1 MEVLM
6 SVVVGIVFTVSV
18 YLLLSRNI
26 IRVIFGTLIMSHGV
40 HLLLLTMAGLQ
51 RGGPPLL
58 NMGEENYADPLP
70 QALVLTA
77 IVISFGVTSMLLVMA
92 YRTYQEHKTE
102 DLEQLRGSAD
112 E

>member
-1 MEVLM
+1 MEIIM
-6 SVVVGIVFTVSV
+6 SIVIGIVFAVSV
-18 YLLLSRNI
+18 YLLLSRNL
-26 IRVIFGTLIMSHGV
+26 IRVILGTLIISHGV
-40 HLLLLTMAGLQ
+40 HLLLITMSELQ
-51 RGGPPLL
+51 RGAPPLL
-58 NMGEENYADPLP
+58 NYGEESYADPLP

-102 DLEQLRGSAD
+102 DLDQLRGSAD

>member
-6 SVVVGIVFTVSV
+6 SVVVGLVFTVSV
-18 YLLLSRNI
+18 YLMLSRNI
-26 IRVIFGTLIMSHGV
+26 IRVILGTLTLSHGV
-40 HLLLLTMAGLQ
+40 HLLLITMAGLQ
-51 RGGPPLL
+51 RGAPPLL

-77 IVISFGVTSMLLVMA
+77 IVIAFGVTSMLLVMA
-92 YRTYQEHKTE
+92 YRTYQEHNTE

>member
-1 MEVLM
+1 MELLM

-18 YLLLSRNI
+18 YLMLSRNI
-26 IRVIFGTLIMSHGV
+26 IRVILGTLTLSHGV
-40 HLLLLTMAGLQ
+40 HLLLITMAGLQ

-58 NMGEENYADPLP
+58 NMGGENYTDPLP

-77 IVISFGVTSMLLVMA
+77 IVIAFGVTSMLLVMA
-92 YRTYQEHKTE
+92 YRTYKEHKTE